1 MSKTSD
7 SPSIESDPSWKGL
20 IPCVVGGLAMSAA
33 LFFLPGWSGAMTLA
47 QSVGAGIA
55 WAFLALTALIGSSL
69 VIAMPVIGFT
79 GAALIF
85 SCACGLFKY
94 RHAPVELRDRLGIGL
109 VIGALSLFVFFI
121 GILERNTSRII
132 AFADPGLVSESVSA
146 FDAMS
151 VEELSKADRIEMP
164 WRHQKFSQWMENG
177 VVVEPFTSATCRK
190 IIRGYLSSPAASGY
204 LMEVNGQVVT
214 AATPASAC
222 PAFDFSTIKLTKLK

>member
-1 MSKTSD
+1 MSEVSD
-7 SPSIESDPSWKGL
+7 SPRAAPAPSWKGL

-55 WAFLALTALIGSSL
+55 WAFLALTALVGSFL

-94 RHAPVELRDRLGIGL
+94 RHAPVALRDRLGAGL
-109 VIGALSLFVFFI
+109 VIGALSLIVFFI
-121 GILERNTSRII
+121 GGLEGKTSRII
-132 AFADPGLVSESVSA
+132 AFAEPGPASESVAA

-151 VEELSKADRIEMP
+151 VEELSKADRSEMP
-164 WRHQKFSQWMENG
+164 WRHQKFSAWMKNG
-177 VVVEPFTSATCRK
+177 VVLEHFTPATCRK

-204 LMEVNGQVVT
+204 RMEVNGQVVT

-222 PAFDFSTIKLTKLK
+222 PTFGFSTIKLTKLN